1 MISYPK
7 TPFDVP
13 RCFTPREYYDWKLMM
28 RQSLGR
34 GETLTV
40 CDDCTPAFEAQ
51 QRALCR
57 CEKAAWRDFVFG
69 KPEKRCTE
77 GEQHATQH

>member
-1 MISYPK
+1 MIYPK
-7 TPFDVP
+7 TWSETP
-13 RCFTPREYYDWKLMM
+13 RCFTFVQYEEWKSMI

-40 CDDCTPAFEAQ
+40 CDDCTPQFEAQ

-57 CEKAAWRDFVFG
+57 CEKAAWTDFVFG
-69 KPEKRCTE
+69 KPDNRFFE
-77 GEQHATQH
+77 GGPCN